1 MRLQSVVNLKI
12 ELFNETTLKCVT
24 LKSDAYAIIRH
35 YNDEYTPLVN
45 LSGWLISENSLVIV
59 FEPR

>member
-12 ELFNETTLKCVT
+12 ELFNETTFSVT

-35 YNDEYTPLVN
+35 YNDEYT
-45 LSGWLISENSLVIV
+45 SLT
-59 FEPR
+59 

>member
-12 ELFNETTLKCVT
+12 ELFNETTFSVT
-24 LKSDAYAIIRH
+24 LKSDATQLSDIIM
-35 YNDEYTPLVN
+35 TSILPLVN